1 MDLFFFPHSVY
12 PTLFIILFS
21 PRRVSWLLQLDAHC
35 GSERDT
41 VIRDAPQFRLF
52 CSLRALCAATLFS
65 QHSTRA
71 SVYDIDVK
79 DAPFSLFSLLTLVVW
94 WILCD
99 FSPRF
104 SNLFFFFFF
113 TSHVVVYVRLYLRY
127 LTFFSFLFCLK
138 IYSIMSLWWPAGEI
152 GRRRLRSSDWLVVVV
167 VSIKKWMVRSRAT
180 TTHRTMLLIV
190 YYTLWSLLLAVVV
203 LHISIS
209 LSGIPTGELYGRS
222 SLSLSLAMSNPVWTR
237 LNDFYWCNSH
247 LS

>member
-35 GSERDT
+35 GSDPERDT

-65 QHSTRA
+65 QHSSRA

-79 DAPFSLFSLLTLVVW
+79 DAPFSLLTLVVW

-113 TSHVVVYVRLYLRY
+113 YESCRRLRAFISPIPNVL
-127 LTFFSFLFCLK
+127 FFSFLFKDLFHNVVVMAGWGNWP
-138 IYSIMSLWWPAGEI
+138 SSSEVLWLACCCCCVYQKVNGPQPGHHHASHNVVDSV
-152 GRRRLRSSDWLVVVV
+152 LYVVVVV
-167 VSIKKWMVRSRAT
+167 VSGGGAT
-180 TTHRTMLLIV
+180 H
-190 YYTLWSLLLAVVV
+190 
-203 LHISIS
+203 
-209 LSGIPTGELYGRS
+209 
-222 SLSLSLAMSNPVWTR
+222 
-237 LNDFYWCNSH
+237 
-247 LS
+247 

>member
-1 MDLFFFPHSVY
+1 MRSHFVLSTFFKGLCVRYRRQRCSFLSPDARRLMD
-12 PTLFIILFS
+12 
-21 PRRVSWLLQLDAHC
+21 
-35 GSERDT
+35 
-41 VIRDAPQFRLF
+41 
-52 CSLRALCAATLFS
+52 SLRFFAEILESFFLF
-65 QHSTRA
+65 
-71 SVYDIDVK
+71 
-79 DAPFSLFSLLTLVVW
+79 L
-94 WILCD
+94 
-99 FSPRF
+99 
-104 SNLFFFFFF
+104 F

-222 SLSLSLAMSNPVWTR
+222 SLSRYVQSCLDSIERLLLMQQPSFVVLIFLLLISPSSLFLCVFLRRW
-237 LNDFYWCNSH
+237 W
-247 LS
+247 

>member
-1 MDLFFFPHSVY
+1 MLRSLSWRSSFDGFFAIFRRDSRI
-12 PTLFIILFS
+12 FFS
-21 PRRVSWLLQLDAHC
+21 
-35 GSERDT
+35 
-41 VIRDAPQFRLF
+41 
-52 CSLRALCAATLFS
+52 FS
-65 QHSTRA
+65 
-71 SVYDIDVK
+71 
-79 DAPFSLFSLLTLVVW
+79 
-94 WILCD
+94 
-99 FSPRF
+99 
-104 SNLFFFFFF
+104 FF

-222 SLSLSLAMSNPVWTR
+222 SLTRSVQSCLDSIERLLLMQQPSFVVLIFLLLISPSSLFLCVFLRRW
-237 LNDFYWCNSH
+237 W
-247 LS
+247 

>member
-1 MDLFFFPHSVY
+1 M
-12 PTLFIILFS
+12 
-21 PRRVSWLLQLDAHC
+21 
-35 GSERDT
+35 
-41 VIRDAPQFRLF
+41 
-52 CSLRALCAATLFS
+52 LR
-65 QHSTRA
+65 
-71 SVYDIDVK
+71 
-79 DAPFSLFSLLTLVVW
+79 SLFSVPW
-94 WILCD
+94 RSSFDGFFAIFRRD
-99 FSPRF
+99 SRIFFSF
-104 SNLFFFFFF
+104 SFF

-222 SLSLSLAMSNPVWTR
+222 SLSLSLSLCPILFGLDWTTFIDATAIFR
-237 LNDFYWCNSH
+237 SFDISPPYLSFFSFPLRFFTTMMINSRPNNNNNKKREERKSERERERQAIH
-247 LS
+247 K